1 MKRRDKAVSSRLA
14 IPWNSPQSLFNYTGQ
29 IVPVYSSAESRYHRA
44 GEITWGVQSGLYC
57 SVQNKKL
64 KLKFNL
70 FTAASLPFL
79 SSLPFFLFSSH
90 WLDTKIVGQR
100 LGARLQTSSLSC
112 ALSLVIHNITGA
124 LVSMHPFLP
133 FPGIPILL
141 HTLSVLFPFSFS
153 PNNNGTISLKLLMLM
168 NS

>member
-29 IVPVYSSAESRYHRA
+29 IVPVYGSAESRHHRA

-64 KLKFNL
+64 KLKF
-70 FTAASLPFL
+70 FSSRPLPCHSSPL
-79 SSLPFFLFSSH
+79 SLFSSH
-90 WLDTKIVGQR
+90 WLDTEIVGQR

-141 HTLSVLFPFSFS
+141 HTLSVLVPFSFS
-153 PNNNGTISLKLLMLM
+153 PNNNGTISLKLLMLI